1 MSGGTPRRGRG
12 VAVAAMTGAIILGT
26 VGSVEL
32 GAQAAPDP
40 IDQAKV
46 RLAQLD
52 EQTAKVQEDY
62 TKAQAALDKAQ
73 KDLNRSQKDLGA
85 QSAKVATIRKA
96 LGRVALSDYQSGR
109 GVSTTTQLVTSSDS
123 GQFLSKLA
131 TVQNVTDRT
140 TEQFQDFQAQQA
152 RLASLESQAQTDRA
166 TIKAQRDQQ
175 AKLLAD
181 AKKKEQEAKE
191 VVERLSAQQRAELER
206 RQAAEAAASTANVVS
221 RAAGP
226 RTAGRSAVPSA
237 PQPARQTPQNAKGD
251 QVSIPAPS
259 ESVSSRAQAALSFAM
274 AQLGKPYIWGGTG
287 PSGYDCSGLM
297 MVAWGKAGVGLPRT
311 AAAQY
316 AAGRPVAT
324 SDLQPGDLV
333 FFYPGITHVG
343 MYIGGG
349 KFVHASSPRTGIK
362 ISVLAAQTSY
372 QGARRFG

>member
-1 MSGGTPRRGRG
+1 
-12 VAVAAMTGAIILGT
+12 MTGAIILGT
-26 VGSVEL
+26 VASVEL

-40 IDQAKV
+40 IDQAKT

-62 TKAQAALDKAQ
+62 TKAQAALDKTQ

-85 QSAKVATIRKA
+85 QSAKVATMRKA

-109 GVSTTTQLVTSSDS
+109 GVSTTTQLVTSGDS

-152 RLASLESQAQTDRA
+152 RLASLEARLASLESQAQADRA

-221 RAAGP
+221 RAAG
-226 RTAGRSAVPSA
+226 RSAAPST
-237 PQPARQTPQNAKGD
+237 PQSAQNAKGD

-297 MVAWGKAGVGLPRT
+297 MAAWGKAGVGLPRT

-349 KFVHASSPRTGIK
+349 KFVHASNPRTGIK
-362 ISVLAAQTSY
+362 ISTLTYQTSY

>member
-1 MSGGTPRRGRG
+1 
-12 VAVAAMTGAIILGT
+12 
-26 VGSVEL
+26 
-32 GAQAAPDP
+32 
-40 IDQAKV
+40 
-46 RLAQLD
+46 
-52 EQTAKVQEDY
+52 
-62 TKAQAALDKAQ
+62 
-73 KDLNRSQKDLGA
+73 
-85 QSAKVATIRKA
+85 
-96 LGRVALSDYQSGR
+96 
-109 GVSTTTQLVTSSDS
+109 
-123 GQFLSKLA
+123 
-131 TVQNVTDRT
+131 
-140 TEQFQDFQAQQA
+140 
-152 RLASLESQAQTDRA
+152 
-166 TIKAQRDQQ
+166 
-175 AKLLAD
+175 
-181 AKKKEQEAKE
+181 
-191 VVERLSAQQRAELER
+191 
-206 RQAAEAAASTANVVS
+206 
-221 RAAGP
+221 
-226 RTAGRSAVPSA
+226 
-237 PQPARQTPQNAKGD
+237 ARQTAQNAKGD

-362 ISVLAAQTSY
+362 ISVLAGQTSY

>member
-26 VGSVEL
+26 VASVEL

-40 IDQAKV
+40 IDQAKT

-62 TKAQAALDKAQ
+62 TKAQAALDKTQ

-85 QSAKVATIRKA
+85 QSAKVATMRKA

-109 GVSTTTQLVTSSDS
+109 GVSTTTQLVTSGDS

-152 RLASLESQAQTDRA
+152 RLASLESQAQADRA

-221 RAAGP
+221 RAAG
-226 RTAGRSAVPSA
+226 RSAAPST
-237 PQPARQTPQNAKGD
+237 PQSAQNAKGD

-297 MVAWGKAGVGLPRT
+297 MAAWGKAGVGLPRT

-349 KFVHASSPRTGIK
+349 KFVHASNPRTGIK
-362 ISVLAAQTSY
+362 ISTLTYQTSY